1 MRFKLPQR
9 TVVLIISALFFS
21 LAFEPL
27 PFWILSYFFVPI
39 FAASIRGL
47 GFKEGF
53 RSGYVFGVITAVL
66 TLYWV
71 VYVNVVG
78 VILMVLLHS
87 LYYAVIGGLAGEA
100 TKRYGRAGL
109 WSLPILWVAMEYS
122 RSLTQVSFPWQN
134 ISYTQ
139 ASNIA
144 IIQLAELNG
153 DAVVTF
159 FVCIIGL
166 ILYFAYANLRRMI
179 LSSVLFISAIILYS
193 GAYIWGVTRIHP
205 LEPDFSVAALQG
217 NIPVNEKW
225 QNGKA
230 DHNFVAYDELS
241 AQAADS
247 AQLLIWPE
255 SAAPMYLNLERPYI
269 SWIESIAR
277 RENVDIMTGALYMTR
292 SPEGVRKYYNS
303 AFFFSPDKG
312 MLPTPH
318 NKLQLV
324 PFGEH
329 MPYAEKITAIAKFRE
344 FVKERLALDISDF
357 QPGDS
362 IVTFESHGRKFGT
375 LICFEVVYPEFV
387 REMVNKGADFL
398 TVITNDDWFGE
409 TAGPYQHF
417 YIPVFRAV
425 ENRVWIVRAAN
436 TGICGIF
443 DPYGRVVAKTQLG
456 GRTYLTGKIG
466 PPMGDT
472 LFRRHGAVLA
482 KICLAMTVLGGI
494 ILAVTRKRYV

>member
-1 MRFKLPQR
+1 MRFTLPQR
-9 TVVLIISALFFS
+9 TIVLIISAIFFS
-21 LAFEPL
+21 LAFEPSPL
-27 PFWILSYFFVPI
+27 WFLAYFFVPI
-39 FAASIRGL
+39 FAAAIRGL

-53 RSGYVFGVITAVL
+53 RSGYVFGIISAIL
-66 TLYWV
+66 GLYWV

-78 VILMVLLHS
+78 VILLVLLHS
-87 LYYAVIGGLAGEA
+87 FYYAIIGGLLGESS
-100 TKRYGRAGL
+100 KRYGRAGL
-109 WSLPILWVAMEYS
+109 WAMPVLWVAMEYL
-122 RSLTQVSFPWQN
+122 RSLSQVSYPWQN

-139 ASNIA
+139 AANIA
-144 IIQLAELNG
+144 IVQLAEISG
-153 DAVVTF
+153 DATVTF
-159 FVCIIGL
+159 FVCVVGL
-166 ILYFAYANLRRMI
+166 ALYFAYANLRRMI
-179 LSSVLFISAIILYS
+179 LSSALFVLAIMLYG
-193 GAYIWGVTRIHP
+193 GAYIWGVTRILP
-205 LEPDFSVAALQG
+205 VSPDFEVAALQG

-241 AQAADS
+241 AKAADS

-269 SWIESIAR
+269 AWIESIAR
-277 RENVDIMTGALYMTR
+277 RENVDIMTGGLYMTR
-292 SPEGVRKYYNS
+292 TPEGVRKYYNS
-303 AFFFSPDKG
+303 AFFFTPQG
-312 MLPTPH
+312 MWPTPH
-318 NKLQLV
+318 NKIHLV

-329 MPYAEKITAIAKFRE
+329 MPYAEKFKPIAKFRE

-387 REMVNKGADFL
+387 REMANKGVDFL

-443 DPYGRVVAKTQLG
+443 DPYGRVTARTQLG

-466 PPMGDT
+466 PRMGET
-472 LFRRHGAVLA
+472 MYQRWGAVLG
-482 KICLAMTVLGGI
+482 KICLAMAVLGGI
-494 ILAVTRKRYV
+494 ILTITKRRHG

>member
-1 MRFKLPQR
+1 MRFTLPQR
-9 TVVLIISALFFS
+9 TIVLIISAIFFS
-21 LAFEPL
+21 LAFEPSPL
-27 PFWILSYFFVPI
+27 WFLAYFFVPI

-53 RSGYVFGVITAVL
+53 RSGYVFGVISAVL
-66 TLYWV
+66 GLYWV

-78 VILMVLLHS
+78 VILLVLLHS
-87 LYYAVIGGLAGEA
+87 FYYALIGGLAAESL
-100 TKRYGRAGL
+100 KRYGRLGL
-109 WSLPILWVAMEYS
+109 WTLPVLWVAMEYL
-122 RSLTQVSFPWQN
+122 RSLSQVSFPWQN

-144 IIQLAELNG
+144 IVQLAEISG
-153 DAVVTF
+153 DATVTF
-159 FVCIIGL
+159 FVCVVGL
-166 ILYFAYANLRRMI
+166 VLYFAYANLRRIM
-179 LSSVLFISAIILYS
+179 LSSSLFVVAIMLYS

-205 LEPDFSVAALQG
+205 VEPDFEVAALQG
-217 NIPVNEKW
+217 NIPVNDKW

-241 AQAADS
+241 ARVSDS

-269 SWIESIAR
+269 AWIESIAR
-277 RENVDIMTGALYMTR
+277 RENVDIMTGGLYMTR
-292 SPEGVRKYYNS
+292 TAEGVRKYYNS
-303 AFFFSPDKG
+303 AFFFTPQG

-318 NKLQLV
+318 NKLYLV

-329 MPYAEKITAIAKFRE
+329 MPYAEKIKPIAKFRE

-387 REMVNKGADFL
+387 REMVNKGVDFL
-398 TVITNDDWFGE
+398 AVITNDDWFGE

-456 GRTYLTGKIG
+456 GRTFLTGKIG
-466 PPMGDT
+466 PRMGET
-472 LFRRHGAVLA
+472 MFQRWGAVLG
-482 KICLAMTVLGGI
+482 KICLAMAVLAGI
-494 ILAVTRKRYV
+494 ILTITKRRHG